1 MGIFPY
7 VLKLL
12 QTTAADLRQTLVFI
26 WTKIMAWD
34 ANSQVQSDLIKDGGH
49 LYFIKHLESQDESV
63 APESKAQAAFVL
75 AAICN
80 GHPKGQL
87 LCAQSGLL
95 QVCISQ
101 LPGTLAALAAAEQED
116 HAKARTLALLVK
128 WLVLCA
134 GKLCEDMPEVTAM
147 ALREQVSGS
156 RLSST
161 PPLLSAHIRAL
172 RGALSDMVASR
183 ELESQ
188 IHETLVKLLAADD
201 PEIRAAAVFALG
213 GLIQVCFFFVI
224 VYCTYSWRANSFQ
237 ASFLSVALQARE
249 VNAPSY
255 APDVDSEPA
264 LLPDNERMVIERA
277 IICALLEVVY
287 DGSPMVRC
295 DFSRFQSGMP
305 IAASCDIT
313 CLRYESAGRK

>member
-12 QTTAADLRQTLVFI
+12 QTTAVDLRQTLVFI

-34 ANSQVQSDLIKDGGH
+34 ANIQVQSDLTKDGGH
-49 LYFIKHLESQDESV
+49 LYFIKHLESQDASV

-116 HAKARTLALLVK
+116 PAKARTLALLVK

-147 ALREQVSGS
+147 ALREQVSGN
-156 RLSST
+156 RLSNS
-161 PPLLSAHIRAL
+161 PSLLSAQI
-172 RGALSDMVASR
+172 GALNDMVASR
-183 ELESQ
+183 ELKSQ

-213 GLIQVCFFFVI
+213 GLIQVCISPYSSLVI
-224 VYCTYSWRANSFQ
+224 FHI
-237 ASFLSVALQARE
+237 VAGQ
-249 VNAPSY
+249 
-255 APDVDSEPA
+255 
-264 LLPDNERMVIERA
+264 
-277 IICALLEVVY
+277 
-287 DGSPMVRC
+287 
-295 DFSRFQSGMP
+295 
-305 IAASCDIT
+305 
-313 CLRYESAGRK
+313 